1 MAVLRLRRRERKMS
15 EEVEIKY
22 GLVTRAVIKLDPSC
36 TNCEERAARL
46 KDDYDALHGPIRR
59 DSVEVKTASEQIVY
73 VR

>member
-1 MAVLRLRRRERKMS
+1 MS
-15 EEVEIKY
+15 EEVEIKHSIKY
-22 GLVTRAVIKLDPSC
+22 DLVTRAIIKLDSSC
-36 TNCEERAARL
+36 TNCEERATRL